1 MRNRLRML
9 LVALPLVPA
18 AFALAQDRD
27 DGTAP
32 TDEVRGAAPLQ
43 SNGVKYLNGGASE
56 EDRNRMLAQ
65 EVDYPVRIA
74 LSGEGGQYLVAQSL
88 TLSNAAGREVAA
100 VPDAGPF
107 VMFNLPPGRY
117 VARVTLPDGESS
129 QRPLSVGREPTT
141 LNWNFPGAPR

>member
-9 LVALPLVPA
+9 LVALPLLPA
-18 AFALAQDRD
+18 AALAQDRD
-27 DGTAP
+27 DGAAP

-100 VPDAGPF
+100 VPDA
-107 VMFNLPPGRY
+107 
-117 VARVTLPDGESS
+117 
-129 QRPLSVGREPTT
+129 
-141 LNWNFPGAPR
+141 

>member
-9 LVALPLVPA
+9 LVALPLLPA
-18 AFALAQDRD
+18 AALAQDRD